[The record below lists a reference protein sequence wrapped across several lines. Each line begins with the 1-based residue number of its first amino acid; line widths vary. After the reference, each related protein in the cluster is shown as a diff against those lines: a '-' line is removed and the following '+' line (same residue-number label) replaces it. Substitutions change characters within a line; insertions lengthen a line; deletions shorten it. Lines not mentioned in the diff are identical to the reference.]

1 MTPASAAFPLARVAE
16 WSGVP
21 ITVARRW
28 AAAGLLEPQSA
39 STTQFPFRTLATAR
53 TLAQLWRAGWSVPRL
68 VRALAALRTVEPDL
82 DAALTSLL
90 GARHERQV
98 AVRTADGSLMEPGGQ
113 RLFDFA
119 ATDPADDCSSEP
131 LPLRTV
137 DDWFAI
143 GVDAETEGRLED
155 AERAYQRAVGPDRA
169 EAWFNL
175 GNCQYALRRRGQAAH
190 AFAAAVAADP
200 SWAEAWNNLG
210 IVRGELGD
218 RQGAAAALQ
227 QALRLVPH
235 YADAHYNLAEVL
247 AVLDDYAGAR
257 RHWQAYLAYDP
268 NSRWAEQVRRR
279 LRLHARR

>member
-1 MTPASAAFPLARVAE
+1 VTAPSAAFPLVRVAE

-21 ITVARRW
+21 STVARRW
-28 AAAGLLEPQSA
+28 VAAGLLEPLAGQPA
-39 STTQFPFRTLATAR
+39 QFPFRALATAR
-53 TLAQLWRAGWSVPRL
+53 TLAQLWRAGWTVPRL
-68 VRALAALRTVEPDL
+68 VRALAALRQVEPDL
-82 DAALTSLL
+82 EAALAGLL
-90 GARHERQV
+90 EARGERQW

-113 RLFDFA
+113 RLFDFGA
-119 ATDPADDCSSEP
+119 AGPADDRGDEP
-131 LPLRTV
+131 LPLRSAA
-137 DDWFAI
+137 DWFAI

-155 AERAYQRAVGPDRA
+155 AERAYQRAVGPDHA

-175 GNCQYALRRRGQAAH
+175 GNCQYALRRRSQAAH

-227 QALRLVPH
+227 QALHLVPH

-247 AVLDDYAGAR
+247 AVLDDYVGAR